1 MSSKIK
7 STSPL
12 LQPLMLKQTWTME
25 DIYLW
30 LLPKLMQSTLYPN
43 LLQSLRHCI
52 QARTR
57 YRNPLIL
64 KLPLPFPSF
73 QSNSVHL
80 TQKPKGCVPPP
91 RTQNACSLI
100 RAEPDS
106 GGQLG
111 NHVHQQ
117 PETQDLP
124 GWEGTAERAGKGCC
138 CETRLNADN
147 WLDFNAYWNCIFEGR
162 KVESDW
168 GREGNRGEDWRVDGR
183 EKS

>member
-12 LQPLMLKQTWTME
+12 LQPLVLKQTWTVE

-30 LLPKLMQSTLYPN
+30 LLPKLTQSTLYPT
-43 LLQSLRHCI
+43 LLLTLLHCI

-64 KLPLPFPSF
+64 KLPLPFLPIKSC
-73 QSNSVHL
+73 SSHP
-80 TQKPKGCVPPP
+80 KPKGSVPPP
-91 RTQNACSLI
+91 RAQNACSFI

-106 GGQLG
+106 CGQLG

-124 GWEGTAERAGKGCC
+124 GWEGTAERAGKGSCS
-138 CETRLNADN
+138 ETRLNADN

-168 GREGNRGEDWRVDGR
+168 GREGNRGEDWRVGNEFIR
-183 EKS
+183 WL